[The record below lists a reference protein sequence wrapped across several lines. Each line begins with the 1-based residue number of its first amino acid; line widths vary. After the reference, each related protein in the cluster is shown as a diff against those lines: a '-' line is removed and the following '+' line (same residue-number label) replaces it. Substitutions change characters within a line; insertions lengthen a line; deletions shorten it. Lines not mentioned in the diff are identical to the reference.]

1 MGIKK
6 IFINI
11 LFALAV
17 ASPLALLESNYA
29 FSRSDYPTEKVTIP
43 APKPVPLGLR
53 TATPGLL
60 DLVSNKA
67 SLTSRIPRTGRK
79 LNDTIN
85 EIALEHG
92 VSPALVKAVIRV
104 ESNWNPNAV
113 SHMGA
118 VGLMQVLPAT
128 ARRVGVRNPHDPQ
141 SNIRA
146 GVKYLRQLLD
156 MFGDDEALALAAYN
170 SGPANVQKYGDI
182 PPFKETRSFVSRV
195 MYYYRTYLN
204 S

>member
-6 IFINI
+6 IFFNI

-29 FSRSDYPTEKVTIP
+29 FSRSDYPAEKVIVS
-43 APKPVPLGLR
+43 APEPLPLGLS
-53 TATPGLL
+53 TATPNLL
-60 DLVSNKA
+60 DVVTSKA
-67 SLTSRIPRTGRK
+67 LFSTRLPRTGRK
-79 LNDTIN
+79 LSDTID
-85 EIALEHG
+85 EIAQEHG

-104 ESNWNPNAV
+104 ESNWNPNAI
-113 SHMGA
+113 SPMGA
-118 VGLMQVLPAT
+118 VGLMQVLPST
-128 ARRVGVRNPHDPQ
+128 ARRVGVRNPYDPQ

-156 MFGDDEALALAAYN
+156 MFENDEALALAAYN
-170 SGPANVQKYGDI
+170 SGPAKVQKYGDI
-182 PPFKETRSFVSRV
+182 PPFKETRAFVSRV
-195 MYYYRTYLN
+195 MHYYRTYLN